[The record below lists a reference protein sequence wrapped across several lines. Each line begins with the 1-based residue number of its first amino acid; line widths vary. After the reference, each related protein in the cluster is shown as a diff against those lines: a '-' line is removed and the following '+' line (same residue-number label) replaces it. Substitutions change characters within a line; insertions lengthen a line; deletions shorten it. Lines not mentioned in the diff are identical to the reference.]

1 MHHPPPPQREPQ
13 LGAQRLSLARP
24 AAGKVAEED
33 KPAPRPIP
41 RSYEL
46 PELGPGGS
54 EVRPGGSPDGDPR
67 SLAPVFLREAL
78 PLSPSSA

>member
-1 MHHPPPPQREPQ
+1 MHHPPPPQRKLQ
-13 LGAQRLSLARP
+13 LGVQCLSLARP

-33 KPAPRPIP
+33 KAPPGLIP

-46 PELGPGGS
+46 PELRPAGG
-54 EVRPGGSPDGDPR
+54 PDGGPR
-67 SLAPVFLREAL
+67 SLAPVFLQEAL